1 MQLRW
6 ATPRS
11 PRPSLVWGGD
21 DRTTGT
27 QVTRALGPLQL
38 KQMVSV
44 DVPVG
49 EKASSRR
56 RRYRIAD
63 PYLRFWF
70 RFCAAEIA
78 NIERGRADL
87 ARDRYRRDYASWRG
101 RAVEAV
107 VHGAV
112 NRLATESKDLFAGTE
127 VVGSWWDRSN
137 DHEYDVVTADRR
149 DRVGWVGTVK
159 WRTNRPV
166 TRSEISDLEGA
177 RSVVPNADTAQLLA
191 VCPAGVAPG
200 VHVDRVLTAHEIL
213 DAYR

>member
-200 VHVDRVLTAHEIL
+200 VHVDRVLTVHEIL